1 MEQTENLPIITE
13 SAVGGTD
20 RCHTEREGCCPVGCG
35 CFSRLDVVRTTAAC
49 RTYPL
54 LLTEGTSRRIRQVF
68 ALRGLQSSWTNSI
81 LSAFVTASSTTLGK
95 GKGLGNSL
103 RVLRNPIT
111 CPTSDF
117 PAVACYPHRGIMWQ
131 RDHQS
136 LTQKPLAT

>member
-20 RCHTEREGCCPVGCG
+20 QCHIEREGCCPVGYG
-35 CFSRLDVVRTTAAC
+35 CFSRLRVVRTTAEC

-103 RVLRNPIT
+103 RVRETQLRVPRQIFL
-111 CPTSDF
+111 PW
-117 PAVACYPHRGIMWQ
+117 PATHIMASRGSETVTAQHRS
-131 RDHQS
+131 H
-136 LTQKPLAT
+136 